1 MTADYVTVLRAPS
14 AALLLP
20 DQGFEI
26 NFNDPARVRLRSLWR
41 EQGLE
46 HPVPTDLWV
55 EVSGRAASLD
65 EAVRRH
71 SPLAR
76 GVASVLAFVA
86 NAAVEPLEVEL
97 AYDAT
102 EGRTE
107 REYLQLFVRD
117 SSPIPS
123 GGGSYQRIACNP
135 ALMRLWPWVQSRDCS
150 APCSST
156 TWHFET
162 GRSVLNTSHSIISG

>member
-20 DQGFEI
+20 EQGFEV
-26 NFNDPARVRLRSLWR
+26 NFNDPARVRLRTLWR
-41 EQGLE
+41 GQGLE
-46 HPVPTDLWV
+46 HPVPADLWV

-71 SPLAR
+71 GPLAR

-102 EGRTE
+102 DGRTE

-117 SSPIPS
+117 P
-123 GGGSYQRIACNP
+123 GSHPQRGEGCTNGSLAT
-135 ALMRLWPWVQSRDCS
+135 LL
-150 APCSST
+150 
-156 TWHFET
+156 
-162 GRSVLNTSHSIISG
+162 